1 VQESLSK
8 QDELGVTQMMSKR
21 NFLASSSAFGAGFL
35 LAPSSISSA
44 SATAAGGIAHFSSD
58 GTKNWIAEP
67 MLALRNNDGRIR
79 TPIVVDPT
87 KTRQTIE
94 GFGGAFNEKGWEVLT
109 SVPENV
115 RDQVVRDLF
124 TPGQGLSLTIGRT
137 PMGASDYAM
146 DAFSYSEVAGD
157 YELRHFSTKRDEK
170 YLLPYL
176 QAALRQQPNMHLFA
190 SPWTPPS
197 WMKANNRY
205 DCKLDPENG
214 HLIFD
219 DKTQKA
225 YAKYFELYVKDYTA
239 RGVPISAIHF
249 QNEVTGCQIF
259 PSSVWTGEQS
269 RDFLK
274 NYLIPQFKR
283 AGLRQEM
290 WMSTINDTTHDR
302 YAEIVL
308 SDPALAK
315 DIAGIGYQWDGQ
327 HAIAETRARY
337 PTVRIWQ
344 TESEC
349 GDGSNDRK
357 AGFYT
362 FSLMRKYFNGG
373 ANAYV
378 YWNMVLE
385 PKGPSTWGWQQNSLI
400 TIDRRTKG
408 AIYNF
413 EYYVFKHMSAL
424 VKPGAKLLDIAQ
436 ADDALAFKN
445 PDGQIVIVLANTSW
459 MDKEI
464 TVTIGNKMVRVK
476 TNSWSLNSLVV
487 PAIDV

>member
-1 VQESLSK
+1 MARSTSRRAL
-8 QDELGVTQMMSKR
+8 LCGGA
-21 NFLASSSAFGAGFL
+21 LA
-35 LAPSSISSA
+35 
-44 SATAAGGIAHFSSD
+44 ATAMFLPSHRLFAVGPAGTSAKHYSSN
-58 GTKNWIAEP
+58 GERNWVSETDVP
-67 MLALRNNDGRIR
+67 LRDLDGRIR
-79 TPIVVDPT
+79 TAIRVDPA
-87 KTRQTIE
+87 KTLQTIE
-94 GFGGAFNEKGWEVLT
+94 GFGGAFNENGWEVLL
-109 SVPENV
+109 SVPASV
-115 RDQVVRDLF
+115 REQVVGDLF
-124 TPGQGLSLTIGRT
+124 TPGQGLNFTIGRT
-137 PMGASDYAM
+137 PIGASDYAM
-146 DAFSYSEVAGD
+146 DAYSYSEVAGD
-157 YELRHFSTKRDEK
+157 YAQKQFSTARDEK

-176 QAALRQQPNMHLFA
+176 LAALRRQPKMHLFA

-205 DCKLDPENG
+205 DCHLDPENG

-225 YAKYFELYVKDYTA
+225 YACYFELYVRDYAA
-239 RGVPISAIHF
+239 R
-249 QNEVTGCQIF
+249 
-259 PSSVWTGEQS
+259 GEQS

-274 NYLIPQFKR
+274 NYLIPHFKR

-290 WMSTINDTTHDR
+290 WMSTINDSTHDR

-308 SDPALAK
+308 SDPDLAK
-315 DIAGIGYQWDGQ
+315 DIAGVGYQWDGQ

-337 PTVRIWQ
+337 PNLRIWQ

-349 GDGSNDRK
+349 GDGSNDKK

-362 FSLMRKYFNGG
+362 FSLMRKYLNGG

-385 PKGPSTWGWQQNSLI
+385 PKGPSTWGWNQNSLI
-400 TIDRRTKG
+400 TIDRRTKQ

-424 VKPGAKLLDIAQ
+424 VKPGAKLLDIDR

-445 PDGQIVIVLANTSW
+445 PDDSIVIVLANTSW
-459 MDKEI
+459 MDKEF
-464 TVTIGNKMVRVK
+464 TVVIGGKMLRAK
-476 TNSWSLNSLVV
+476 TNSWSLNSWVV
-487 PAIDV
+487 

>member
-1 VQESLSK
+1 MVNEQMAASRRAFVG
-8 QDELGVTQMMSKR
+8 GV
-21 NFLASSSAFGAGFL
+21 A
-35 LAPSSISSA
+35 A
-44 SATAAGGIAHFSSD
+44 SALLLPRSRLFAAQPSTGSARHFSSN
-58 GTKNWIAEP
+58 GERNWLQKADIEFLP
-67 MLALRNNDGRIR
+67 LDQRIYTPIRIDPIR
-79 TPIVVDPT
+79 TL
-87 KTRQTIE
+87 QTIE
-94 GFGGAFNEKGWEVLT
+94 GFGGAFNEKGWEVML
-109 SVPENV
+109 SVPASV
-115 RDQVVRDLF
+115 RERVMDDLF
-124 TPGQGLSLTIGRT
+124 SPGQGLNFTIGRT
-137 PMGASDYAM
+137 PIGASDYAM
-146 DAFSYSEVAGD
+146 DAYSYSEAPGD
-157 YELRHFSTKRDEK
+157 YTQKHFSTARDK
-170 YLLPYL
+170 QYLLPYL
-176 QAALRQQPNMHLFA
+176 KSALARQPKLHLFA

-205 DCKLDPENG
+205 DCHLEPANG

-219 DKTQKA
+219 QKTQQA
-225 YAKYFELYVKDYTA
+225 YALYFEKYVRDYAT

-283 AGLRQEM
+283 VGLPQEM

-308 SDPALAK
+308 SDPELAK
-315 DIAGIGYQWDGQ
+315 NIAGIGYQWDGQ

-337 PTVRIWQ
+337 PNLRIWQ

-349 GDGSNDRK
+349 GDGANDRK

-362 FSLMRKYFNGG
+362 FSLIRKYFNGG

-385 PKGPSTWGWQQNSLI
+385 PKGQSTWGWQQNSLI
-400 TIDRRTKG
+400 TVDRRTKA

-424 VKPGAKLLDIAQ
+424 VQPGAKLLDIDR

-445 PDGQIVIVLANTSW
+445 PDGQIVVVLANTSW
-459 MDKEI
+459 MDKEF
-464 TVTIGNKMVRVK
+464 TVVIGSKILRVK
-476 TNSWSLNSLVV
+476 TNSWSLNSLVL
-487 PAIDV
+487 PSEAA